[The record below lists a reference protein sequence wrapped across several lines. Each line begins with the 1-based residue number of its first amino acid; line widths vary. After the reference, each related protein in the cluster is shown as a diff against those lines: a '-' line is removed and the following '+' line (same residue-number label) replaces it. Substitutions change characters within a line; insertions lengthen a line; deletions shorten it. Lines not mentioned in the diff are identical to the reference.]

1 MAGRSKLSKGEASES
16 GHTAI
21 NDADAT
27 IRQASI
33 ISPRTLQPL
42 PQPYLREDGQC
53 STGRCELVV
62 DKYEKLNVLGTGTY
76 GVVSRA
82 RNKKTGEI
90 VALKKIKG
98 KMEETGLPVG
108 SVREITLLLGLR
120 HRNIVELI
128 EVVVGRSL
136 ESIYLVMQYC
146 EQDLA
151 SLIDNMKQPFNE
163 PQVKCI
169 MLQLLDGLNYL
180 HDRFI
185 IHRDLKLANLLMTD
199 KGRLKIAD
207 FGLARTFEEPPK
219 VMTPVV
225 VTLWYRAPEVLFGA
239 KAQTTAVDLWSAGCI
254 FGELLRHKPLLP
266 GRSEF
271 EQIDFIIDILGRPN
285 DHIWP
290 GFASLPMAKNFTSM
304 SNQKFNTLKHKFHWV
319 TDSALDLLHEFL
331 TYDPKQRISAYRARK
346 SRYFKE
352 KPLPI
357 KPELMPTFP
366 QHRNKRFSST
376 QLAEEDSPV
385 VAAKKKCE

>member
-1 MAGRSKLSKGEASES
+1 MAVRSKKSGAEAS
-16 GHTAI
+16 GDGYVAG
-21 NDADAT
+21 NDCDST
-27 IRQASI
+27 TSEASI
-33 ISPRTLQPL
+33 ISPLTLQPL
-42 PQPYLREDGQC
+42 PQPYLRADGQC
-53 STGRCELVV
+53 SAGRCELVV

-185 IHRDLKLANLLMTD
+185 VHRDLKLANLLMTD

-219 VMTPVV
+219 AMTPVV

-254 FGELLRHKPLLP
+254 FGELLRHKPLMP
-266 GRSEF
+266 GRSEL
-271 EQIDFIIDILGRPN
+271 EQIDFIINILGRPN
-285 DHIWP
+285 NSIWP
-290 GFASLPMAKNFTSM
+290 GFSSLPLAKNFTSM
-304 SNQKFNTLKHKFHWV
+304 NDQKFNTLKHKFHWIS
-319 TDSALDLLHEFL
+319 DSALDLLQEFL

-352 KPLPI
+352 KPLPL

-366 QHRNKRFSST
+366 QHRNKRFSSS
-376 QLAEEDSPV
+376 QLAEADSPV
-385 VAAKKKCE
+385 GAAKRKCE